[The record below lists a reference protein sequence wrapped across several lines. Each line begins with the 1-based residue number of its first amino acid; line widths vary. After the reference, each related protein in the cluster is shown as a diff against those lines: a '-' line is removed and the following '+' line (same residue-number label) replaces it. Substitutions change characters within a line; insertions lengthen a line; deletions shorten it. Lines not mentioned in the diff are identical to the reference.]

1 MVRLY
6 EIGLE
11 MTLETREEVG
21 VAAIVEKTVEN
32 RLRWFGYVECWLC
45 SKEGRPD
52 GGQSNH

>member
-21 VAAIVEKTVEN
+21 VAAIDSRKDS
-32 RLRWFGYVECWLC
+32 G
-45 SKEGRPD
+45 K
-52 GGQSNH
+52 